1 MIQIPR
7 RVYYLKV
14 LICPSFL
21 LYLNSCKMADRLRD
35 TCLIVG
41 LRDII
46 CCLLYGFMA
55 IFHGNA
61 NSSHADHAEV
71 ILPVSKAHG
80 GLSGDS
86 QTCGKTEQR
95 SALISSLRVDL
106 EVIRDPDRQYA
117 I

>member
-21 LYLNSCKMADRLRD
+21 LYLNSCKMAERLRD

-80 GLSGDS
+80 GLWRFPDVRQDGA
-86 QTCGKTEQR
+86 
-95 SALISSLRVDL
+95 ALRPYQLPPR
-106 EVIRDPDRQYA
+106 
-117 I
+117 

>member
-21 LYLNSCKMADRLRD
+21 LYLNSCKMAERLRD

-80 GLSGDS
+80 SLPVDS
-86 QTCGKTEQR
+86 KACCKTDQC
-95 SALISSLRVDL
+95 SAFIGTFCVDL
-106 EVIRDPDRQYA
+106 EVIWNR
-117 I
+117 